1 MRVSKEAEMETLSR
15 WAASLAMAG
24 GAVFVVV
31 LLIVAFSPTSP
42 VWYGFLVGIV
52 LLGAAV
58 VGLYRPRDEVLAA
71 EPPRP
76 HDMTG
81 KTFLG
86 LGYRWTAH
94 FAEVPGGMEVRLDPV
109 VILPLHL
116 IGRAIRRFVAPATVR
131 SRMEHRLAL
140 LAESVGGE
148 SPETFR

>member
-24 GAVFVVV
+24 GALFVVV

-81 KTFLG
+81 KPNRLACVVPPVSSAAYG
-86 LGYRWTAH
+86 EISWTA
-94 FAEVPGGMEVRLDPV
+94 
-109 VILPLHL
+109 
-116 IGRAIRRFVAPATVR
+116 
-131 SRMEHRLAL
+131 
-140 LAESVGGE
+140 
-148 SPETFR
+148 